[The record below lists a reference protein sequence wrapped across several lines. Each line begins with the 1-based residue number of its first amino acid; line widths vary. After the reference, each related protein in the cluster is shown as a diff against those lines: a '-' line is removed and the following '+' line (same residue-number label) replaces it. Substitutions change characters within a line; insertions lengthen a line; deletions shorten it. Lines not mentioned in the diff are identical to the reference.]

1 MDAALGIAILEH
13 PRQAWDRAADG
24 HIAVGAPDDIFRLL
38 AEAPLLRAAVALIP
52 DSGAAPDPAR
62 PLEGVG
68 GCWELPPV
76 NEHTN
81 RRAALTYLSCLIQP
95 LCRPAGPGTLVLGV
109 PIERGR
115 RVLAHAGIL
124 PGSGFV
130 FLRLG
135 APTGRI
141 GRIGDD
147 SVKGVG
153 GKGPQHLQGIT
164 LEDAP
169 FLIIAHA
176 HASPSFSF
184 DFRGAETAPSPH
196 IR

>member
-1 MDAALGIAILEH
+1 MDAALWIAVFEH
-13 PRQAWDRAADG
+13 PRQTRDRAADG
-24 HIAVGAPDDIFRLL
+24 HIAVGAPDDILRLL
-38 AEAPLLRAAVALIP
+38 AEASLLGAAVALIP
-52 DSGAAPDPAR
+52 DSGASPDPTG
-62 PLEGVG
+62 PLESVCRRGK
-68 GCWELPPV
+68 LPPV

-81 RRAALTYLSCLIQP
+81 RRATLAYLSCLIQP
-95 LCRPAGPGTLVLGV
+95 LRRPAGPGALVLGV

-115 RVLAHAGIL
+115 CVLAHAGIL
-124 PGSGFV
+124 PGCGFV

-141 GRIGDD
+141 RRIGNH

-153 GKGPQHLQGIT
+153 GKGPQHLQGIP

-184 DFRGAETAPSPH
+184 DFRGAETAPFLH